1 MNCLFKLVFPTFVS
15 PIIKTF
21 ISIFFDKYIF
31 ISDEK
36 SSTIG
41 YDTVRKEIEIN
52 NKLITLLIWDTCG
65 QEQYRSINNMFLK
78 NSKIVI
84 FVYDI
89 TNKKSFIELQ
99 NYWYPLIN
107 HKLGNE
113 IILGIAGNK
122 SDLYE
127 NEEVNEEEARE
138 FSKNIN
144 AIFNLTT
151 AKNNEAINYLIKD
164 LLTKYIE
171 NGNYEKDLENEK
183 NNINSIIIEEQ
194 DENKKKNK
202 VNCCKKQK

>member
-1 MNCLFKLVFPTFVS
+1 MDIKVLIVGESNVGKTSLVRQYIENTF
-15 PIIKTF
+15 
-21 ISIFFDKYIF
+21 
-31 ISDEK
+31 SDEK

-65 QEQYRSINNMFLK
+65 QEQYRTINNMFLK
-78 NSKIVI
+78 DSKIVI

-89 TNKKSFIELQ
+89 TNESSFKELEK
-99 NYWYPLIN
+99 YWYPFIRDN
-107 HKLGNE
+107 LGKE

-138 FSKNIN
+138 FSNSID

-151 AKNNEAINYLIKD
+151 AKNNEAINNLFKE
-164 LLTKYIE
+164 LTTQYIE
-171 NGNYEKDLENEK
+171 KGNYEKDLK
-183 NNINSIIIEEQ
+183 
-194 DENKKKNK
+194 KKKNNEK
-202 VNCCKKQK
+202 IYLTDNNKIQEEKNGNCCRKKIN